1 MQDASLI
8 SAAEFWFGAGDPG
21 AGLGSSV
28 PVNIVGGNIVATVPL
43 AGVTAGVHPLNL
55 RVQDLAGNWSKVSTV
70 TVTVIPPNRIF
81 ADTFDSGTLSA
92 WTGSTG
98 GVSVTAAAAMN
109 GSTRGLAVTL
119 PGGRNNRASYVTDA
133 SPLSETGYH
142 AQFSFNR
149 NTLTSGSN
157 ATTVL
162 TLFDG
167 QTLAGGQVFALQYH
181 LTGGTPQLRTVL
193 YRSGAAAVTGAW
205 VTLPAGAHT
214 LRIDW
219 TSGPATGGNQGSL
232 RLSVDGA
239 SKQLLTGNTST
250 LRIDTVR
257 LGVTAGV
264 TTTATGS
271 TAGAAWFDTFT
282 SGRTTP

>member
-1 MQDASLI
+1 
-8 SAAEFWFGAGDPG
+8 
-21 AGLGSSV
+21 V
-28 PVNIVGGNIVATVPL
+28 PVNIVGGKIVATVPL
-43 AGVTAGVHPLNL
+43 AGVTAGTQPLNL
-55 RVQDLAGNWSKVSTV
+55 RVKDLAGNWSKVATV
-70 TVTVIPPNRIF
+70 TVTVVPPNRIF
-81 ADTFDSGTLSA
+81 ADSFDSGTLSA

-98 GVSVTAAAAMN
+98 GVSVSAAAAMN

-119 PGGRNNRASYVTDA
+119 PGGRNNRVSYVTDA

-157 ATTVL
+157 AATVL

-167 QTLAGGQVFALQYH
+167 QTLAGGQVFAIQYH
-181 LTGGTPQLRTVL
+181 LTGGTPQIRTVL
-193 YRSGAAAVTGAW
+193 SRSGAGTVTGAW

-219 TSGPATGGNQGSL
+219 TAGPATGGSQGSL
-232 RLSVDGA
+232 RLSVDGV
-239 SKQLLTGNTST
+239 SKQLLTGNTNT

-271 TAGAAWFDTFT
+271 TAGTAWFDTFT